1 MKTNRFGMLPVTAA
15 VLTLAATCQL
25 QAQFVISANIDYN
38 STVNPTAGPN
48 ANQAGVI
55 LSPNWNDSYYQNNTP
70 YGVNG
75 VANLMDNSG
84 ATTTAAYTISA
95 VWGAYSVLGYHP
107 GQDAN
112 GTYNRELLNGYN
124 DQHGAENIAISGIT
138 YGTYDIYVYFN
149 SDTAGRVGTVG
160 IGATTYDFS
169 TYGLPSVSGPNG
181 LFLQTT
187 DTGGANPTADYAVFT
202 GLTGSSQTIF
212 ESTANGAGI
221 NGFQIV
227 ATPEPGTMA
236 LAVMGG
242 FGVLLMKRRF
252 KKS

>member
-15 VLTLAATCQL
+15 VLTLAATSQL
-25 QAQFVISANIDYN
+25 QAQSVISVNIDNN

-48 ANQAGVI
+48 SNQAGVV
-55 LSPNWNDSYYQNNTP
+55 LSPNWNDSYYQNGTP
-70 YGVNG
+70 YSHIGVT
-75 VANLMDNSG
+75 NLMDNLG
-84 ATTTAAYTISA
+84 ATTAVSYT
-95 VWGAYSVLGYHP
+95 LGGTPQGWHIGNHP

-112 GTYNRELLNGYN
+112 GTYNRELLNGYF
-124 DQHGAENIAISGIT
+124 DQHGLESIAINAIPYS
-138 YGTYDIYVYFN
+138 TYDIYVYFN

-160 IGATTYDFS
+160 IGGTTYDFS
-169 TYGLPSVSGPNG
+169 TYGPASVNGPNG

-187 DTGGANPTADYAVFT
+187 DTTGANPTADYAVFT

-221 NGFQIV
+221 AGFQIV
-227 ATPEPGTMA
+227 AVPEPSSMA